1 MIEDNDKQSDILAM
15 IIVAF
20 GIMAGL
26 FIFISFFRDDLRY
39 DSNYIIEYIVT
50 DIFDNEYTISANN
63 VKEIY
68 LEEVPENTRKYIV
81 FYDNEGIVY
90 TIEYDKVKY
99 ITPKE

>member
-26 FIFISFFRDDLRY
+26 FIFISFFRDNLRY
-39 DSNYIIEYIVT
+39 DSNYTIEYIVT

-68 LEEVPENTRKYIV
+68 LEEVPESI
-81 FYDNEGIVY
+81 
-90 TIEYDKVKY
+90 
-99 ITPKE
+99 